1 MKRVDN
7 NELAYIAKT
16 PWLMINPSPIACELM
31 ELRRQVGVLERA
43 AWELVEELRDADKQ
57 LGAARPAE
65 LQQVYKTCARVE
77 DDLLDLRAERNK
89 QLSDDA
95 DDGA

>member
-7 NELAYIAKT
+7 DELAYIAKT
-16 PWLMINPSPIACELM
+16 PWLMINPSPIASELM
-31 ELRRQVGVLERA
+31 ELRRQVSILERA
-43 AWELVEELRDADKQ
+43 AWSLVEELRDADKH
-57 LGAARPAE
+57 LGIDRPAE
-65 LQQVYKTCARVE
+65 LQQVYKMCARVE